1 MRRRKRTKSI
11 DDVSVSKLLDD
22 FVDLEADDDSKRAK
36 EIDDQAYIDMML
48 KKDAQRKLERMKR
61 NPNPRTHDDVES
73 SPVVEIEEKT
83 IHLSVPELEM
93 YEAHCESDLSRE
105 DEAVIEEI
113 MKTQSPKE
121 EPALTGRMKV
131 AVEFLEN
138 DVTTSEAKH
147 EARKT
152 LEKHRKD
159 PPVSKKKEIPVI
171 SEKRAPVKACQN
183 CYFCVKEKKVGGS
196 CWCHCTNPGRSTHA
210 IVKGSWVKS
219 RLNLPCWKQQQE

>member
-73 SPVVEIEEKT
+73 SLVVEIAEKT
-83 IHLSVPELEM
+83 VHPSEPELNL
-93 YEAHCESDLSRE
+93 YEAHCENDLSRE

-113 MKTQSPKE
+113 MKTQSSKE
-121 EPALTGRMKV
+121 EPALAGRMKV
-131 AVEFLEN
+131 AVEF
-138 DVTTSEAKH
+138 
-147 EARKT
+147 
-152 LEKHRKD
+152 
-159 PPVSKKKEIPVI
+159 
-171 SEKRAPVKACQN
+171 
-183 CYFCVKEKKVGGS
+183 
-196 CWCHCTNPGRSTHA
+196 
-210 IVKGSWVKS
+210 
-219 RLNLPCWKQQQE
+219 